1 MIRFIKYHSVMSV
14 KKTKT
19 LFGLAVGLTMAF
31 SLVVGTGAASSLT
44 ASDIDLLLSLDLISA
59 EEATTAKANLGRPSP
74 VSRSPAANRPS
85 AATKGYLFTKDIKA
99 GSKGADVTALQNLL
113 GISPATGH
121 FGALTKAAVIK
132 YQISKGISPANGY
145 VGAKTRA
152 SLNAAA
158 GAGLRP

>member
-1 MIRFIKYHSVMSV
+1 MSV

-19 LFGLAVGLTMAF
+19 LLGLVVGLTMAF
-31 SLVVGTGAASSLT
+31 SLVVGTGTASSLT
-44 ASDIDLLLSLDLISA
+44 ASDIDLLLALGLIS
-59 EEATTAKANLGRPSP
+59 EEKAVAAKANLGRPST
-74 VSRSPAANRPS
+74 VTSRPLAV
-85 AATKGYLFTKDIKA
+85 TKGYLFTKDIKA

-113 GISPATGH
+113 GVSPATGH

-132 YQISKGISPANGY
+132 YQISKGISPVNGY

-158 GAGLRP
+158 GMVLRP

>member
-1 MIRFIKYHSVMSV
+1 MIRFIKYPSVMSV

-19 LFGLAVGLTMAF
+19 LFGLVVGLTMAF

-44 ASDIDLLLSLDLISA
+44 AADIDLLLALGLIS
-59 EEATTAKANLGRPSP
+59 EEKAVAAKANLGRPSTVNRP
-74 VSRSPAANRPS
+74 SEVNRPS
-85 AATKGYLFTKDIKA
+85 AATKGDLFTKDLKA

-113 GISPATGH
+113 GVSPATGH

-158 GAGLRP
+158 SKVLRP

>member
-1 MIRFIKYHSVMSV
+1 
-14 KKTKT
+14 
-19 LFGLAVGLTMAF
+19 
-31 SLVVGTGAASSLT
+31 LT
-44 ASDIDLLLSLDLISA
+44 ASDIDLLFSLGLIS
-59 EEATTAKANLGRPSP
+59 EEKAVAAKANLGRPST
-74 VSRSPAANRPS
+74 VTSRPF

-99 GSKGADVTALQNLL
+99 GSKGPDVTALQNLL
-113 GISPATGH
+113 GVSPATGH

-158 GAGLRP
+158 GTVLRP

>member
-1 MIRFIKYHSVMSV
+1 MSV
-14 KKTKT
+14 IKTKT
-19 LFGLAVGLTMAF
+19 LFGLVVALTMVF

-44 ASDIDLLLSLDLISA
+44 AADIDLLLTLGLIS
-59 EEATTAKANLGRPSP
+59 EEKAVAAKANLGRPP
-74 VSRSPAANRPS
+74 AVTSRPFAV
-85 AATKGYLFTKDIKA
+85 TKSYLFTRDLKA
-99 GSKGADVTALQNLL
+99 GSKGADVTTLQNLL
-113 GISPATGH
+113 GVSPATGH